1 MAITTHD
8 VEKIAQLAN
17 LRPSAADLDRL
28 AAQMGA
34 IVGYFDRLN
43 ELDTTDVPP
52 MSHCSAVGD
61 TALRPDT
68 PHTPPGTETALAN
81 APASGYGHF
90 KVPRVL

>member
-1 MAITTHD
+1 MAITIQD

-17 LRPSAADLDRL
+17 LRPTPADLPRL

-34 IVGYFDRLN
+34 IVEYFDRLN

-52 MSHCSAVGD
+52 MAHCTAIGD
-61 TALRPDT
+61 TALRPDI
-68 PHTPPGTETALAN
+68 PHTPPGTEIALAN
-81 APASGYGHF
+81 APEAGYGHF